1 MTAKEPAEDESHLTE
16 CIATPIPIA
25 NGVALPASADVIAAF
40 RAEGHAWSVLLR
52 IAGELAHQHQAQWDA
67 ETVSRDAS
75 ATPKAIANSK
85 RCIDGMNTRRSTLI
99 EAIDRE
105 ATPMVG
111 RASGNMP
118 LHTETIGSV
127 IDRLGVSWVRANKL
141 IDCGDQDRARCAV
154 GQLHELAAA
163 YDDLVRDIREGRRR
177 VPSWRL
183 LKQYEA
189 TS

>member
-1 MTAKEPAEDESHLTE
+1 MTAEDRNENDLTG
-16 CIATPIPIA
+16 CAARSMPILDDKR
-25 NGVALPASADVIAAF
+25 LPGSADLIGAF
-40 RAEGHAWSVLLR
+40 RDERHARSILLR
-52 IAGELAHQHQAQWDA
+52 IAGELAGQHQEQWDA
-67 ETVSRDAS
+67 ETVSRDSSAS
-75 ATPKAIANSK
+75 ADSVAASK
-85 RCIDGMNTRRSTLI
+85 KRIDVMNARRATLI

-105 ATPMVG
+105 AASMV
-111 RASGNMP
+111 SGAAADMP

-127 IDRLGVSWVRANKL
+127 IDRLGISWVRANKM
-141 IDCGDQDRARCAV
+141 IDCGDHDRARCAI